1 MQQPDEVFPPGFF
14 ERSDPSPDPTFYSW
28 PRLVTHIDDGAIAAV
43 GELYEELGIDGTVLD
58 LMGSWVSH
66 FRTTPAHLTVL
77 GMNAEELAA
86 NPQAAATVL
95 HDLNAD
101 PVLPFADETFDAAVC
116 CVSVDYLPARWK
128 CSPTSG
134 ACCARARRSCAR
146 SRIGASRPR
155 RSGAGCTPTTSSTAR
170 SSRRTSRSQ
179 PALGPGWS
187 RAVAQRRTPPG
198 HRGDP
203 LYAVW
208 ATREGLDE
216 RPPTMRPHGCT
227 PGDPVDDGQRRA
239 AVVAGDPA
247 QPRPRAGRRVRP
259 FTRQGRRR
267 RRGPLRPRRAVGHHR
282 HRTTPARCSRSHP
295 DACSYNPMWPSVDEL
310 TRLLEA
316 GVNVCSTSAFITG
329 SGGPPRTSTACALRP
344 SAATRRCS
352 ARASIPASRTSSGS

>member
-116 CVSVDYLPARWK
+116 CVSVDYLTRPVEVFADVRRVLRPGAPFVCTFSNRCFPTKAIRGWLHSDDEQH
-128 CSPTSG
+128 CSIVATYF
-134 ACCARARRSCAR
+134 ALA
-146 SRIGASRPR
+146 
-155 RSGAGCTPTTSSTAR
+155 AGPD
-170 SSRRTSRSQ
+170 
-179 PALGPGWS
+179 GPGWS

-208 ATREGLDE
+208 ATREG
-216 RPPTMRPHGCT
+216 
-227 PGDPVDDGQRRA
+227 
-239 AVVAGDPA
+239 
-247 QPRPRAGRRVRP
+247 
-259 FTRQGRRR
+259 
-267 RRGPLRPRRAVGHHR
+267 
-282 HRTTPARCSRSHP
+282 
-295 DACSYNPMWPSVDEL
+295 
-310 TRLLEA
+310 
-316 GVNVCSTSAFITG
+316 
-329 SGGPPRTSTACALRP
+329 
-344 SAATRRCS
+344 
-352 ARASIPASRTSSGS
+352 